1 MTNAPILLLGGLGKT
16 GRRVADRLEARGV
29 AFRAASRS
37 TPIRFD
43 WDDESTW
50 DTALAGTGAIYL
62 VPPAEHLDIA
72 AIGPLLAR
80 AGDRRVVVLSARG
93 ADYAGEPALERAVRE
108 NSPEWTVLRPS
119 WFAQN
124 FSEGVFAAGIEA
136 GELAL
141 PTRDGRDAF
150 IDAEDIADV
159 AVAALTE
166 DGHGG
171 QVYDLSGP
179 EAISFPDAVAR
190 IAAAR
195 GRPISFG
202 YRTPAE
208 FAATIP
214 GELGQLLGALLDGVA
229 QGNADYVSDGVR
241 RALGR
246 EPRSFADFVA
256 RTFSPEPS
264 EPVQA

>member
-1 MTNAPILLLGGLGKT
+1 MTNAPVLLLGGLGKT
-16 GRRVADRLEARGV
+16 GRRIADRLEARGV
-29 AFRAASRS
+29 PFRAASRS
-37 TPIRFD
+37 TPVRFD

-62 VPPAEHLDIA
+62 VPPAEHLDTA

-80 AGDRRVVVLSARG
+80 AGARRVVLLSARG
-93 ADYAGEPALERAVRE
+93 ADFAGEPVPERVVRE
-108 NSPEWTVLRPS
+108 RSPEWTILRPS

-136 GELAL
+136 GELKL

-166 DGHGG
+166 DGHAG
-171 QVYDLSGP
+171 QAYDLSGP

-190 IAAAR
+190 IAEAT

-208 FAATIP
+208 FAATVP
-214 GELGQLLGALLDGVA
+214 GELGELLGALLDGIA
-229 QGNADYVSDGVR
+229 QGNGDYVSDGVR

-246 EPRSFADFVA
+246 EPRSFGDFVA
-256 RTFSPEPS
+256 RTFGSQ
-264 EPVQA
+264 PVQA